1 MEIREIF
8 SIVEGFFREVFP
20 LNRGDKLILGVSGG
34 PDSVFMLDVLY
45 RVLFKDEGIDLI
57 VAHYNHAQ
65 RPDADEDEAFV
76 RDLARESYGLEFVS
90 DRLSS
95 DLPKGLG
102 LEAALR
108 RVRYGFFKDICRSY
122 NARAV
127 SLAHNMDD
135 QAETVLLNLLRGSGM
150 QGLKAMLPKS
160 SRDGITI
167 IRPIMRI
174 SRYQIEDYIRE
185 KSLPYRIDSSNFSM
199 DFMRN
204 KIRHELLPF
213 LAEHY
218 NPRIKERLFS
228 LANIMA
234 QDYDFIYNVSSQVL
248 KNIVV
253 FAKDG
258 ELFLSR
264 TAMESLQESI
274 ARQVF
279 RLVVWRLKGDLNR
292 IDFRHYEEFAR
303 MMRTWP
309 NGSRLDLPG
318 DVSVEKKARGYRF
331 FLREGKTNER
341 QW

>member
-1 MEIREIF
+1 MDINEIL
-8 SIVEGFFREVFP
+8 SIVEEFFRDIFP
-20 LNRGDKLILGVSGG
+20 LSRGARLVLGVSGG

-45 RVLFKDEGIDLI
+45 RVLSRDRGIELI

-65 RPDADEDEAFV
+65 RPDADEDEDFV
-76 RDLARESYGLEFVS
+76 RQLAKERYNLDFVS

-95 DLPKGLG
+95 ELPRGIG
-102 LEAALR
+102 LEAGLR
-108 RVRYGFFKDICRSY
+108 QVRYEFFRDVCRRY
-122 NARAV
+122 DAVAV

-150 QGLKAMLPKS
+150 QGLKAMLPRS
-160 SRDGITI
+160 LRDGITI
-167 IRPIMRI
+167 IRPIMNI
-174 SRYQIEDYIRE
+174 SRRQIEEYI
-185 KSLPYRIDSSNFSM
+185 KINSLPYRIDSSNFSL

-204 KIRHELLPF
+204 KVRCELLPL

-248 KNIVV
+248 KNSVV
-253 FAKDG
+253 FAKEG

-264 TAMESLQESI
+264 AAVESLQESI

-279 RLVVWRLKGDLNR
+279 RLAVWRLKGDLNR

-318 DVSVEKKARGYRF
+318 GVSIEKKARGYRF
-331 FLREGKTNER
+331 FLREGKRNER
-341 QW
+341 L